1 MPYRLKRKER
11 VVHGLKRIALEQL
24 KRAQRECEDRG
35 LESVTKVHQV
45 RKRMKKQRALLR
57 LLKDRLG
64 DKTFRHENQR
74 ARSLARRLAGAR
86 DTKVMLDVA
95 TALAGDYPAL
105 AAAGFERLQAH
116 LQSAIDRYKD
126 EADLDTHLQRSKKEL
141 LAMQQDIPAWP
152 LHGQG
157 FKVVQAGL
165 RRAYKRGR
173 KALKQVDKY
182 ADDETMHTWRKR
194 VKDYWYQSRLLES
207 IWPGVMR
214 CQADELKILSE
225 LLGDHNDLAVL
236 EATLMQLPEEV
247 IGDEEK
253 DVWRNRI
260 EREKG
265 QLRRHAIRLGRRIY
279 AEPPG
284 HLVDR
289 MATYWEVWKGQN

>member
-1 MPYRLKRKER
+1 
-11 VVHGLKRIALEQL
+11 
-24 KRAQRECEDRG
+24 
-35 LESVTKVHQV
+35 
-45 RKRMKKQRALLR
+45 
-57 LLKDRLG
+57 
-64 DKTFRHENQR
+64 
-74 ARSLARRLAGAR
+74 
-86 DTKVMLDVA
+86 
-95 TALAGDYPAL
+95 
-105 AAAGFERLQAH
+105 
-116 LQSAIDRYKD
+116 
-126 EADLDTHLQRSKKEL
+126 
-141 LAMQQDIPAWP
+141 
-152 LHGQG
+152 
-157 FKVVQAGL
+157 
-165 RRAYKRGR
+165 
-173 KALKQVDKY
+173 
-182 ADDETMHTWRKR
+182 
-194 VKDYWYQSRLLES
+194 
-207 IWPGVMR
+207 MR